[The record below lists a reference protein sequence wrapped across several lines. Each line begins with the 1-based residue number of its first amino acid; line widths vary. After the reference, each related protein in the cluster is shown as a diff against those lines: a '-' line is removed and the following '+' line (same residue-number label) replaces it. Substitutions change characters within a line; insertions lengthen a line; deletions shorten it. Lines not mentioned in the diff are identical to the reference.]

1 MSRRIHIFVLLAVLF
16 WLLYLAAT
24 VRSVTA
30 LDVQMECATESTGK
44 TDIDSRYE
52 TFDPAGSE
60 KNYILSVFGDGTFS
74 YAHRADGGTF
84 ATDLSAEG
92 TVGAEEKVGL
102 NLLGVSDQVS
112 STFASAAGFDFRGI
126 AIEMESISSISGRP
140 LSAASGSEAND
151 DTLEYDVE
159 ASGKG
164 RYQSEAIAEE
174 RVLVSEEHRNELLA
188 NLHLDLCPFGESATG
203 ADASAFSSE
212 QYEYSE
218 SGGGVFS
225 HAFGVQLRPGGN

>member
-1 MSRRIHIFVLLAVLF
+1 MRGILLIVIPAMIL
-16 WLLYLAAT
+16 WAAP
-24 VRSVTA
+24 VPA

-44 TDIDSRYE
+44 TDIDSRYQ

-60 KNYILSVFGDGTFS
+60 RNYLLSVFGDGTFS

-102 NLLGVSDQVS
+102 NLLGASDQAS
-112 STFASAAGFDFRGI
+112 STFASAAGFDFSGR
-126 AIEMESISSISGRP
+126 AIEME
-140 LSAASGSEAND
+140 SGSEAND

-159 ASGKG
+159 ASGDG
-164 RYQSEAIAEE
+164 RYQSEAFAEE
-174 RVLVSEEHRNELLA
+174 VTQASEARQNELLTG
-188 NLHLDLCPFGESATG
+188 LHLDLCPFGTQEDSNA
-203 ADASAFSSE
+203 AASTARE

-225 HAFGVQLRPGGN
+225 HAFDIRLRPTQK